1 MMKKFFGM
9 LCLAVLFAA
18 TGEARGA
25 VITFDTG
32 DKSQQVASWQTD
44 YDLTGAV
51 DVQFNSN
58 YYKWDIQFQNLVNVA
73 FGPDNSPL
81 LIDFVAEGGNSV
93 TLNSFDLG
101 AYNGSAPYIAR
112 YKIYDLLNSTLLYD
126 SSDFSI
132 DPNTTPAPTFNVNL
146 SSLTGLRIELRELG
160 QLIAIDNISYS
171 AAAAAAVVPEPVT
184 MVTWGIGVCGMGL
197 VARRK
202 KKQTV

>member
-25 VITFDTG
+25 VITFDSG
-32 DKSQQVASWQTD
+32 IQGQQVASWQDD

-51 DVQFNSN
+51 DVQFNSG
-58 YYKWDIQFQNLVNVA
+58 YTKWDTGYQTLVNVA
-73 FGPDNSPL
+73 FGPANSPL
-81 LIDFVAEGGNSV
+81 LIDFVAQGGKSV

-101 AYNGSAPYIAR
+101 AYGGPAAYIAR
-112 YKIYDLLNSTLLYD
+112 FKIYDLLNSTLLYD
-126 SSDFSI
+126 SLDFSI
-132 DPNTTPAPTFNVNL
+132 DPNTLPAPTFNVNL
-146 SSLTGLRIELRELG
+146 SSFTGLRIELRELNEN
-160 QLIAIDNISYS
+160 IAIDNISYS
-171 AAAAAAVVPEPVT
+171 AAAAAVPEPVT
-184 MVTWGIGVCGMGL
+184 MMIWGIGACGMGL

>member
-1 MMKKFFGM
+1 MKKFFGM

-25 VITFDTG
+25 VINFDTG
-32 DKSQQVASWQTD
+32 IQGQQVASWQTD
-44 YDLTGAV
+44 YDLPGAV
-51 DVQFNSN
+51 DVQFNSK
-58 YYKWDIQFQNLVNVA
+58 YTKFISGYQNLVNVA
-73 FGPDNSPL
+73 YGDVNSPL
-81 LIDFVAEGGNSV
+81 LIDFVAQGGNSV

-101 AYNGSAPYIAR
+101 VYLNTFPLAR

-132 DPNTTPAPTFNVNL
+132 DASTTPAPTFNVNL
-146 SSLTGLRIELRELG
+146 SSFTGLRIELREAG
-160 QLIAIDNISYS
+160 ENIAIDNISYS
-171 AAAAAAVVPEPVT
+171 FAAAAVPEPVT
-184 MVTWGIGVCGMGL
+184 MFTWGIGVCGMGL